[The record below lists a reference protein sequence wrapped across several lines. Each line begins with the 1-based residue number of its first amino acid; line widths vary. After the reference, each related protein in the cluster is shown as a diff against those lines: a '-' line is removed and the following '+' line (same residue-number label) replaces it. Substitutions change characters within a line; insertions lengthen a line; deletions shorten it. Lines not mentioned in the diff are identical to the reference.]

1 MNKLQIVIIILS
13 IFVMANIKNIN
24 KMTTK
29 VSKGVNPIVIGV
41 VFIMIILLIKKD
53 KLLIKKDK
61 LNNIESF
68 SQENTYFSYLTK
80 LTDNVKAVA
89 VAAVSGEPVL
99 LTHSHGKGGLDNH
112 IHKDHSHEP
121 LTPEPL
127 TPEPLTPEPEAFTY

>member
-13 IFVMANIKNIN
+13 IFVMANIKKIN

-41 VFIMIILLIKKD
+41 VFIMIMII
-53 KLLIKKDK
+53 LLIKKDK

-80 LTDNVKAVA
+80 LSDNVKAVA